1 MENATIVRLSPS
13 TNPVQIVDF
22 MDAFGEHSELRGK
35 GRARR
40 QARRQ
45 ARRKK
50 RISDRIERK
59 SMKQEARQARK
70 DVRKTRRIARK
81 EMGAEEEPEPEPE
94 PETAEAEVAEDQ
106 YETPEQEEQTEDSGL
121 DPAADENG
129 EDLSEEY
136 FDGDYSEARG
146 GRGRARRQARR
157 AARKEKRAARKAPP
171 VEEAP
176 PEESAEEFEGSG
188 IDAAQFSSAPASAA
202 PAPVQA
208 QAAPVSA
215 TAPPAQAQANPAIH
229 PHIGSLTNGIVWN
242 REAARRHTMRRN
254 NLHGQAQRLHPVKD
268 RASLRE
274 FSARISRIDMEIQRH
289 DARITDLENALKKYG
304 DHPHIPR
311 GYKYAQTQLQKS
323 RENAV
328 NAQDQN
334 RIKATIVQQGLNPN
348 FGDQRIEVP
357 PASEMRTVDIQSNA
371 DGEGESSADGATR
384 VKMGAATKL
393 DGIGSTGKVLIVAG
407 LAIGA
412 FYLYKKYGK

>member
-45 ARRKK
+45 TRRKK

-70 DVRKTRRIARK
+70 DVRKTRRLARK
-81 EMGAEEEPEPEPE
+81 EMGADEEEPEAEPE
-94 PETAEAEVAEDQ
+94 QTEVAEDQ

-121 DPAADENG
+121 DPAADESG
-129 EDLSEEY
+129 EDVGEEY

-157 AARKEKRAARKAPP
+157 AKFKAKRAARKAAP

-176 PEESAEEFEGSG
+176 AEESAEEFEGSG
-188 IDAAQFSSAPASAA
+188 IDAAQFSSAPVGAA
-202 PAPVQA
+202 PAPVQP
-208 QAAPVSA
+208 QAAQVSA
-215 TAPPAQAQANPAIH
+215 TSAPAQSQSNPAIH
-229 PHIGSLTNGIVWN
+229 PQIGSLTNGIVWN
-242 REAARRHTMRRN
+242 REAARRHRLNRT
-254 NLHGQAQRLHPVKD
+254 NLHGQAKRLHPIKD
-268 RASLRE
+268 RSSLRE
-274 FSARISRIDMEIQRH
+274 YSDRISRLDMEIQRH
-289 DARITDLENALKKYG
+289 EARITDLENALRKYG
-304 DHPHIPR
+304 DHPHIAR
-311 GYKYAQTQLQKS
+311 GYKYAQTQIQRG
-323 RENAV
+323 RENAA

-334 RIKATIVQQGLNPN
+334 KIQATIVQSGLNPS

-357 PASEMRTVDIQSNA
+357 AQSEMRTVDIQSNA
-371 DGEGESSADGATR
+371 DGEDESSAN
-384 VKMGAATKL
+384 
-393 DGIGSTGKVLIVAG
+393 GIVSSSGMSTGTKYL
-407 LAIGA
+407 IGA
-412 FYLYKKYGK
+412 GVIIGAYYLYKKYGK